1 LRTRRQSRRRPP
13 SGESVAEVTEQ
24 IERDAAAIRA
34 QIATMEQAAV
44 PGHPVALMLPRLL
57 AGTARHVRGIGPMFE
72 VVPAGCRQKV
82 LLVGASAVPVVGI
95 GIVLT
100 SIPDVIARSSILSG
114 LFPAAAL
121 IA

>member
-1 LRTRRQSRRRPP
+1 MQQ
-13 SGESVAEVTEQ
+13 VTER

-34 QIATMEQAAV
+34 QIATVEQAAV
-44 PGHPVALMLPRLL
+44 PGHPVALMLPTLL

-72 VVPAGCRQKV
+72 VVAAGGRQKALRV
-82 LLVGASAVPVVGI
+82 DASAVPVIGL

-100 SIPDVIARSSILSG
+100 SIPDVIARSSTLSG
-114 LFPAAAL
+114 LLPAAAL